1 MSDVVSAAPTS
12 SSTATPAA
20 KSLAPGAVMEAAGTA
35 APKGVPEAA
44 PVAAPAQRTP
54 RFLPEP
60 MAQQQR
66 IAGDAPD
73 FPPSLATGGATFV
86 IHARICV
93 GVDGHVDRVE
103 LLRTAHPTLDGNVIS
118 AVGRWRY
125 RPLLAGGIAVP
136 FCTLVRFEFR
146 AT

>member
-1 MSDVVSAAPTS
+1 MSDVVSAAPTN
-12 SSTATPAA
+12 SSTATAA
-20 KSLAPGAVMEAAGTA
+20 AESLAPGAVTAGTG
-35 APKGVPEAA
+35 APKGVPQAA
-44 PVAAPAQRTP
+44 PAAAPAQRTP

-66 IAGDAPD
+66 IAGNAPD

-93 GVDGHVDRVE
+93 GLDGHVDRVE